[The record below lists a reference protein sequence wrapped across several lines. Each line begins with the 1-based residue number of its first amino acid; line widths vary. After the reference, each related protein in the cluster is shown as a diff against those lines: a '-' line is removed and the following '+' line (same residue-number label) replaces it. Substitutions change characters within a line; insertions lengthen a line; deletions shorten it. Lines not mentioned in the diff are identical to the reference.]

1 MASKSNASGGRGAAI
16 GTGDDSPSDVGGY
29 STELF
34 VELPPKDLICN
45 KCEKVLRDPRQ
56 TECGH
61 LYCAQCIA
69 ASVGSPTVKSRD
81 FICNVTSRVG
91 NYGGK
96 VGEDGRRR
104 NRHCA
109 HLLTLNMKR

>member
-1 MASKSNASGGRGAAI
+1 MASKSNARGGRGAAI

-56 TECGH
+56 T
-61 LYCAQCIA
+61 
-69 ASVGSPTVKSRD
+69 
-81 FICNVTSRVG
+81 
-91 NYGGK
+91 
-96 VGEDGRRR
+96 
-104 NRHCA
+104 
-109 HLLTLNMKR
+109 